1 MKMLPVIN
9 PLVGSW
15 ILSFRQCSTLYRQ
28 CCHPSLAIH
37 HGTARIDYH
46 VAFQYSIHQRTCLA
60 IKELPKTYILSVT
73 RDERS
78 PIVTLQLH
86 EEERPKEQELLR
98 DVVKE

>member
-1 MKMLPVIN
+1 M
-9 PLVGSW
+9 
-15 ILSFRQCSTLYRQ
+15 
-28 CCHPSLAIH
+28 
-37 HGTARIDYH
+37 
-46 VAFQYSIHQRTCLA
+46 CLA
-60 IKELPKTYILSVT
+60 IKGLPKTYILSVT